1 VLTSF
6 NIRDRLTNVYSDESL
21 KSCREC
27 EDTVKR
33 TRAKPLRY
41 QDRTINSV
49 GEALAALKQQAKS
62 NQLRWF
68 RGQANKNWKLVP
80 SLAREAKHLRA
91 ESALIKR
98 FMQNATPHIAVPPRD
113 EWEWIFLMQHHR
125 AGTRLLLS
133 PA

>member
-1 VLTSF
+1 
-6 NIRDRLTNVYSDESL
+6 
-21 KSCREC
+21 
-27 EDTVKR
+27 VKR